1 MLEGLEHAK
10 DEVNTTVGIEQSI
23 IASKEHWVVQARWFF
38 FQICI
43 TLTKWQFPMQPVM
56 STDRIAGKRQ
66 FKVRLVSCLCHCGS
80 VCHIRAESRFAP
92 SQWETALLCNDV
104 SHWLGA
110 NLESALILYAYYLS
124 PLYFTRYRVI
134 SDPGHNGKCV
144 RMRHRTGAGTGCI
157 SMSPIHLGPVL
168 VCLVDMGIIFISF
181 KQHGNLFVKQKWFGS
196 CLICSL
202 DLQFLAAAAKAHPLG
217 RIGDVEDASRA
228 IRFLA
233 SEAASF
239 ITGALLPVDGGRS
252 GCSPMK
258 HIVPHNE

>member
-1 MLEGLEHAK
+1 MIIAITNIIVLFL
-10 DEVNTTVGIEQSI
+10 NTTCVALPCFNKNDTGLIFQPGCIRYTNLYTPRRS
-23 IASKEHWVVQARWFF
+23 ARRTRTRKGWGKYNSWDRTIYHCFQRTLGRSSTLIF

-43 TLTKWQFPMQPVM
+43 TLTKWQFLMQPVM

-134 SDPGHNGKCV
+134 LDPGHNGKCV

-202 DLQFLAAAAKAHPLG
+202 DL
-217 RIGDVEDASRA
+217 
-228 IRFLA
+228 
-233 SEAASF
+233 
-239 ITGALLPVDGGRS
+239 
-252 GCSPMK
+252 
-258 HIVPHNE
+258 